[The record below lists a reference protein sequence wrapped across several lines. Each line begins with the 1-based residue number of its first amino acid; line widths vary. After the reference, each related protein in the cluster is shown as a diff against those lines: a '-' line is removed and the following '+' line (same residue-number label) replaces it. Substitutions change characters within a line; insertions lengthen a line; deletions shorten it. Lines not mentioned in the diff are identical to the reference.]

1 MKAIIN
7 ARIYDYEK
15 YIENGYVVFDKKII
29 KVGKTFQILFVLIH
43 ISIQYLLADLLY
55 HLIQP
60 ISKKS

>member
-29 KVGKTFQILFVLIH
+29 NLHTTKRVHSTLVL
-43 ISIQYLLADLLY
+43 
-55 HLIQP
+55 LINEW
-60 ISKKS
+60 